1 MLAGCSSTLLS
12 PRHRLRSGASAQFQA
27 CHIPAMS
34 TQRLDLPCSFGRK
47 EASRRQLV
55 RQVGISVD
63 KGIES
68 KSSLRQNIKLPP
80 VAAERRGEFWGRSKK
95 RYAATDEGSNYMSR
109 VKKRKSGNGKSEE
122 ESGEERDERG
132 FFDLPPLPP
141 LSNVPWFDSVVTEV
155 TDSGMSK
162 DVHPHREVSASGS
175 SSTSSGSHS
184 LALGLGS
191 SNPTVEREAVGNG
204 SSSRNPSEVVAGHN
218 GSSQREHECVEL
230 IDLVVACVEQI
241 GSKNIAAVSHCLARL
256 GKLASPRGSPLHRLI
271 AYFTEAFA
279 LRVARLWPQVF
290 HITPP
295 RELEHVDDDALRV
308 LNQVSPITKF
318 VHFTCNEIL
327 LRALEGKDRVHIIDF
342 DIKQGLQWP
351 SLFQSLASRASPPSH
366 VRITGISESKQEL
379 METGDRLAG
388 FAEAFNLPF
397 QFHPVVDRLEDVR
410 LWMLHVKEKET
421 VVVNSVFQ
429 LHKMLYEGSAL
440 REFLGLIRS
449 SNAQVVVMAEQEAA
463 HNEATFD
470 ARLFNSLK
478 YYSAVYDSID
488 SNLTLES
495 PSRMKIEEMFGRE
508 IRNII
513 GCEGRQR
520 FERHEKF
527 GKWQQLMEQGG
538 FRCVGVSERELLQG
552 QMMLK
557 MYSSNHNYRVEVQQ
571 GSSSSSSL
579 TLSWS
584 DQPLYAVS
592 ASPKSRI
599 TPPLLILLSKIHPS
613 SSTGTPFTIEITLT
627 FLKIPSLSNSL
638 LSTFLSNSLAA
649 PSGSE
654 SPTRIGFLFYP
665 LNMISTTFFT
675 SSFSCRRGFK

>member
-12 PRHRLRSGASAQFQA
+12 PRHRLRSEASAQFQA

-204 SSSRNPSEVVAGHN
+204 SSSRNPSEAPRTLLQPAIALL
-218 GSSQREHECVEL
+218 GSASLPPHEVPL
-230 IDLVVACVEQI
+230 Y
-241 GSKNIAAVSHCLARL
+241 IAS
-256 GKLASPRGSPLHRLI
+256 SPTS
-271 AYFTEAFA
+271 TEALA
-279 LRVARLWPQVF
+279 LRVARLWPQLF

-366 VRITGISESKQEL
+366 VRITGIGESKQEL

-421 VVVNSVFQ
+421 VVANSVFQ

-478 YYSAVYDSID
+478 YYSAVVRGD
-488 SNLTLES
+488 
-495 PSRMKIEEMFGRE
+495 K
-508 IRNII
+508 
-513 GCEGRQR
+513 R

-527 GKWQQLMEQGG
+527 DKWQQLMEQGG

-579 TLSWS
+579 TLNWS

-592 ASPKSRI
+592 AWAPVNGGGG
-599 TPPLLILLSKIHPS
+599 S
-613 SSTGTPFTIEITLT
+613 SS
-627 FLKIPSLSNSL
+627 SL
-638 LSTFLSNSLAA
+638 
-649 PSGSE
+649 P
-654 SPTRIGFLFYP
+654 R
-665 LNMISTTFFT
+665 
-675 SSFSCRRGFK
+675 

>member
-12 PRHRLRSGASAQFQA
+12 PRHRLRSEASAQFQA

-47 EASRRQLV
+47 EASRRQPV

-63 KGIES
+63 KGNES

-80 VAAERRGEFWGRSKK
+80 VAAERGGEFWGRSKK
-95 RYAATDEGSNYMSR
+95 RYAATDEGSTYMGR
-109 VKKRKSGNGKSEE
+109 VKKRKNGNGKCAEETGQFMSSEDFWYHANAPQVPFSVSC
-122 ESGEERDERG
+122 SGEEEGERG
-132 FFDLPPLPP
+132 CFDPPPLPP
-141 LSNVPWFDSVVTEV
+141 LSSIPWFDSVVTEV
-155 TDSGMSK
+155 TDTGKSK
-162 DVHPHREVSASGS
+162 DVHPQKEVSASGS
-175 SSTSSGSHS
+175 SSTSSGSHG

-191 SNPTVEREAVGNG
+191 SNPTVEREAAGNG

-230 IDLVVACVEQI
+230 INLVVACVEQI

-256 GKLASPRGSPLHRLI
+256 GELASPQGSPLHRLI
-271 AYFTEAFA
+271 AYFTEALA

-366 VRITGISESKQEL
+366 VRITGIGESKQEL

-421 VVVNSVFQ
+421 VVANCVFQ

-463 HNEATFD
+463 HNEATLD

-478 YYSAVYDSID
+478 YYSAVFDSID
-488 SNLTLES
+488 SSLPLES
-495 PSRMKIEEMFGRE
+495 PARMKMEEMFGRE

-527 GKWQQLMEQGG
+527 DKWQQLMEQGG

-571 GSSSSSSL
+571 GSSSSSSASL

-592 ASPKSRI
+592 AWAPVNGGGG
-599 TPPLLILLSKIHPS
+599 S
-613 SSTGTPFTIEITLT
+613 SS
-627 FLKIPSLSNSL
+627 SL
-638 LSTFLSNSLAA
+638 
-649 PSGSE
+649 P
-654 SPTRIGFLFYP
+654 R
-665 LNMISTTFFT
+665 
-675 SSFSCRRGFK
+675 

>member
-12 PRHRLRSGASAQFQA
+12 PRHRLRSEASAQFQA
-27 CHIPAMS
+27 CHIPAMT

-47 EASRRQLV
+47 EASSRPQPV
-55 RQVGISVD
+55 RQIGISVD

-68 KSSLRQNIKLPP
+68 KSSLRESIKLPP
-80 VAAERRGEFWGRSKK
+80 VAAKRGDEFCARSKK
-95 RYAATDEGSNYMSR
+95 RYAATDERSNYMGR
-109 VKKRKSGNGKSEE
+109 VKKRKNGNGKCVE
-122 ESGEERDERG
+122 ESGQFMSSEDFWFHANAPQGCLRMCILTGRSQPRVLRA
-132 FFDLPPLPP
+132 LPR
-141 LSNVPWFDSVVTEV
+141 VVTTWLLGWAVV
-155 TDSGMSK
+155 T
-162 DVHPHREVSASGS
+162 PRS
-175 SSTSSGSHS
+175 SVRP
-184 LALGLGS
+184 LAMARLLAI
-191 SNPTVEREAVGNG
+191 RA
-204 SSSRNPSEVVAGHN
+204 RVVAGHN
-218 GSSQREHECVEL
+218 GSSQREPECVEL
-230 IDLVVACVEQI
+230 INLVVACVEQI

-256 GKLASPRGSPLHRLI
+256 GELASPRGSPLHRLI
-271 AYFTEAFA
+271 AYFTEALA

-366 VRITGISESKQEL
+366 VRITGIGESKQEL

-421 VVVNSVFQ
+421 VVANSVFQ

-478 YYSAVYDSID
+478 YYSAVFDSID

-527 GKWQQLMEQGG
+527 DKWQQLMEQGG

-571 GSSSSSSL
+571 GSSSSSSMI
-579 TLSWS
+579 LSWS

-592 ASPKSRI
+592 AWAPVNGGGG
-599 TPPLLILLSKIHPS
+599 S
-613 SSTGTPFTIEITLT
+613 SSLP
-627 FLKIPSLSNSL
+627 
-638 LSTFLSNSLAA
+638 
-649 PSGSE
+649 
-654 SPTRIGFLFYP
+654 R
-665 LNMISTTFFT
+665 
-675 SSFSCRRGFK
+675 